1 MAAFSLTRFLLLV
14 LALALSSAYRSFPG
28 PSLRAIYQL
37 RSNSATPTPTVGDW
51 SPSSVT
57 ALSSSGRLR
66 SGGEGSK
73 WLAGMRD
80 VVAARATAT
89 KTDVGTFL
97 LKLKNL
103 LLGYGFT
110 TESGGQ
116 SKFSKKALTGLGLN
130 ALLAYGFV
138 SNVSYITCLILA
150 WVSHG
155 KLTGLSPLAPG
166 QRKQFLAIYG
176 GFWVTNNI
184 LRPLRFSLSLVLT
197 PFFNNLIDLVQN
209 KTGFKRPTSTGI
221 VVFLVNVCGTIGYLL
236 LGLFFSTSLAG
247 VPLLP

>member
-1 MAAFSLTRFLLLV
+1 MQFVLYLALLLLWAAGAIALKVGQRLPCPLV
-14 LALALSSAYRSFPG
+14 LPAARLCTAACPYPGQSPTALALSGSSNYRGS
-28 PSLRAIYQL
+28 
-37 RSNSATPTPTVGDW
+37 T
-51 SPSSVT
+51 
-57 ALSSSGRLR
+57 GRLQAIR
-66 SGGEGSK
+66 QLLSNKAKSTQNE
-73 WLAGMRD
+73 
-80 VVAARATAT
+80 ATQFA
-89 KTDVGTFL
+89 

-103 LLGYGFT
+103 LLGNGFT
-110 TESGGQ
+110 ASSSGQ
-116 SKFSKKALTGLGLN
+116 SKFSKKALASLGLN

-155 KLTGLSPLAPG
+155 KLTGISPLAPG

-197 PFFNNLIDLVQN
+197 PFFNKIIDSVQS

-221 VVFLVNVCGTIGYLL
+221 VVFLVNVCGTLSYLT
-236 LGLFFSTSLAG
+236 LGLFLATRAAG

>member
-1 MAAFSLTRFLLLV
+1 MV
-14 LALALSSAYRSFPG
+14 
-28 PSLRAIYQL
+28 
-37 RSNSATPTPTVGDW
+37 
-51 SPSSVT
+51 
-57 ALSSSGRLR
+57 
-66 SGGEGSK
+66 
-73 WLAGMRD
+73 
-80 VVAARATAT
+80 
-89 KTDVGTFL
+89 TFL
-97 LKLKNL
+97 LKAKNL
-103 LLGYGFT
+103 LLGNGFT
-110 TESGGQ
+110 TVGGAGGQ
-116 SKFSKKALTGLGLN
+116 QSRFSKQALAGLGLN